1 MAPCGWCVHAS
12 DWLYQNVW
20 VWMWTYITQW
30 WTECTVQRC
39 RWWCLCCNKWL
50 CWIALII
57 LTVLWAIVYAVI
69 QVITFILCFACHLL
83 CALVCLLPGIL
94 THSDQC
100 TNGCTGGPI
109 GSGGTPPRTSGGPG
123 PITTS
128 GRRVADD
135 DATGKAKAQ
144 DMADRRGP
152 GGPVVITSSAAL
164 IIFSQW
170 WRIDFLGRP
179 ALVEIAG
186 LDRSASDVAQAAMD
200 RRNAACGCLEGK
212 IGVAV
217 ALAGY
222 VIARYSSGYSAGW
235 TVAITTAALCVVFGA
250 VLGKTVGLIIAQV
263 RLRRSISRISEI
275 WISPSPEEP

>member
-1 MAPCGWCVHAS
+1 MAPCGWCVYAS
-12 DWLYQNVW
+12 GWLYQNIW
-20 VWMWTYITQW
+20 VWMWTYITRW
-30 WTECTVQRC
+30 WRECTAQRC

-50 CWIALII
+50 CWTGLII
-57 LTVLWAIVYAVI
+57 LTVLWAIVYFVI
-69 QVITFILCFACHLL
+69 QLITFIVCFACHFL
-83 CALVCLLPGIL
+83 CAVVCLLPGIL

-109 GSGGTPPRTSGGPG
+109 GSGETPPRTSGGPG

-128 GRRVADD
+128 GQRADD
-135 DATGKAKAQ
+135 DTT
-144 DMADRRGP
+144 

-164 IIFSQW
+164 ITFSQW
-170 WRIDFLGRP
+170 WRIDFLSRP

-186 LDRSASDVAQAAMD
+186 LDRSANDVAQAAMD

-222 VIARYSSGYSAGW
+222 VIARLSSGHPAGW
-235 TVAITTAALCVVFGA
+235 TGAIMTAVLCVVVGA
-250 VLGKTVGLIIAQV
+250 VLGKTVGLVIAQV
-263 RLRRSISRISEI
+263 RLRRSISRISGI
-275 WISPSPEEP
+275 WMSPSPEEP